1 MYVVESLYCMHVHP
15 YLHVCVHFSHS
26 IPDAV
31 QAGGAGNGTLYEA
44 DWNTTYWEN
53 AQGIKFPSPF
63 PLPLPLP
70 SPFISLPRPYHDLAN
85 SSLQF
90 LRFFLENLK
99 GWIKDEV
106 CFMSG
111 LSTQHAQISQRI
123 PGGGDF
129 QWHPLVGLAVWSKMA
144 HSLWCYEAWPVM
156 CWYCCLP
163 HCLP

>member
-1 MYVVESLYCMHVHP
+1 MYTHTYMYVCTSVIVYLMLFRLEELGMGHFMKLIGTQHTGKMHKVLNFLP
-15 YLHVCVHFSHS
+15 
-26 IPDAV
+26 P
-31 QAGGAGNGTLYEA
+31 
-44 DWNTTYWEN
+44 
-53 AQGIKFPSPF
+53 PSSPPPSPPLPLPLPLPF

-85 SSLQF
+85 FSLQF

-129 QWHPLVGLAVWSKMA
+129 Q
-144 HSLWCYEAWPVM
+144 
-156 CWYCCLP
+156 
-163 HCLP
+163 